1 MVSTVHCIVNL
12 HCKGTIMMQVLV
24 FVCLL
29 VDAGSVYIPVV
40 YYTGRINLSTLCWFK
55 LLALY

>member
-29 VDAGSVYIPVV
+29 VDAGSVYIPVL
-40 YYTGRINLSTLCWFK
+40 YYTGRIKPINTLLF
-55 LLALY
+55 